1 LRNKVVLQLAD
12 NISHALGYVQDVEQF
27 TRLTQLKRA
36 IEDIRPLV
44 EDTANFI
51 VTYSASDGISTPFL
65 LVCSKLMHFI
75 EAAMDPVLSSSE
87 RDQIDRL
94 TTRFEQ
100 FKQQFDRGISVQ
112 SIVTMDQLLNSISE

>member
-1 LRNKVVLQLAD
+1 MLSATFRTWNNSHDLLNSNELLRIFV
-12 NISHALGYVQDVEQF
+12 
-27 TRLTQLKRA
+27 RLSKIPPILSSP
-36 IEDIRPLV
+36 IPLV
-44 EDTANFI
+44 MGS
-51 VTYSASDGISTPFL
+51 VRQPFL
-65 LVCSKLMHFI
+65 LVCPKLMHFI

-100 FKQQFDRGISVQ
+100 FKQQFDRGISLQ